1 MERFDTIIRLQGRL
15 GVKIG
20 GAPSGVYVD
29 RIDWDVASVVNGSLQ
44 VPFDVFVHFS
54 QPSSPP
60 RSPGRRSC
68 DRRRPAESR
77 VPRLLGGSSTSPEC
91 RTHRH
96 PSRLPAAVIQNKEAS
111 FELKRQTY
119 AHILV
124 IELCGIG
131 IKLKQAD
138 VQCSQT

>member
-1 MERFDTIIRLQGRL
+1 MDRIDTVVHLQGRL

-44 VPFDVFVHFS
+44 VPFNVFVHFS

-60 RSPGRRSC
+60 PSPGRRSC
-68 DRRRPAESR
+68 DRGRPAESR
-77 VPRLLGGSSTSPEC
+77 VSRLLGGSSTFAEG

-96 PSRLPAAVIQNKEAS
+96 PSRLPAAVRENEEAS
-111 FELKRQTY
+111 FELLSNIRSHFGHR
-119 AHILV
+119 ASFVALV
-124 IELCGIG
+124 
-131 IKLKQAD
+131 
-138 VQCSQT
+138 SS